1 MMLQN
6 LNTINYFDFLNN
18 NLPLIII
25 TGSLTFSII
34 GVLYISGYIFNNTI
48 DNNDLTNISSD
59 TSGSDTIK
67 TLDTIRRSDTNDS
80 IYDTA
85 SQNTDV
91 PIESIEYLDKDVQTM
106 NDIKDIN
113 IQTDN
118 VEYLNKDIQTMND
131 IKDVN
136 IQTENI
142 KFNNELINKIDNLG
156 NQIYESSI
164 SYNDKLYNI
173 ALDLINKN
181 DELNKLLIKD
191 TIDQGTSPIKAVI
204 DLNHEELLAK
214 IKELL
219 NANTDNNSLI
229 NMDALRI
236 TFKDYLES
244 VGNWVDNV
252 NLTTPDTITTPNTI
266 ITPIESLSN
275 LASISNITTEPAP
288 IIQNVLNNNSNNII
302 QSVTTIIEQN
312 SDQINNVVNLISG

>member
-1 MMLQN
+1 MLQN

>member
-34 GVLYISGYIFNNTI
+34 GILYISGYIFNNTI

-85 SQNTDV
+85 TQNTDV
-91 PIESIEYLDKDVQTM
+91 PIESIEYLNKDVQTM
-106 NDIKDIN
+106 NDIKNVD

-136 IQTENI
+136 IQTEKVEFFNKDIQTINDIKNVNTQTEEILYNNI
-142 KFNNELINKIDNLG
+142 NIQTEDINNNLIESVNNLENIGNKM
-156 NQIYESSI
+156 YEEAINYS
-164 SYNDKLYNI
+164 DKLYNI
-173 ALDLINKN
+173 VLDLINKN
-181 DELNKLLIKD
+181 ENLNNELNNLNKD
-191 TIDQGTSPIKAVI
+191 TISPI
-204 DLNHEELLAK
+204 
-214 IKELL
+214 
-219 NANTDNNSLI
+219 
-229 NMDALRI
+229 
-236 TFKDYLES
+236 
-244 VGNWVDNV
+244 
-252 NLTTPDTITTPNTI
+252 
-266 ITPIESLSN
+266 
-275 LASISNITTEPAP
+275 
-288 IIQNVLNNNSNNII
+288 
-302 QSVTTIIEQN
+302 
-312 SDQINNVVNLISG
+312 INNKKYNRSRDISYY